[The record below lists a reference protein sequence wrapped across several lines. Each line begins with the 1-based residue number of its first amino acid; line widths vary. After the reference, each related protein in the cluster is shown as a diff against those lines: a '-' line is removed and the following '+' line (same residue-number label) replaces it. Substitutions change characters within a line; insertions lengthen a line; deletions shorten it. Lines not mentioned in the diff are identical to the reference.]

1 MRVAIRPLLRRW
13 FVRAALV
20 LLCLL
25 GIDGIFLAVKWP
37 FTEHQLVR
45 SLEHFS
51 SSEVRVGSFRRV
63 YFSHPGYIAEDLTF
77 LRPSKTGATKM
88 ASVKRLE
95 ARASWFAM
103 LSDTHRLQRLVIRGL
118 QVTIPAQVPPPM
130 KLYPS
135 LKDKTT
141 ITKLV
146 ANGAVLELASQEGQ
160 TLRFDFSRL
169 TLENVKKQK
178 AVKLRTSVHLSEP
191 PGDLLVSGQ
200 FGPESQKDMGQTP
213 LSGIFHL
220 EHADLSTF
228 HAIQGIVWSS
238 GRFQGTLA
246 RCEVRGN
253 AEAQDFEVTSAGNK
267 MKVAGAFD
275 AMVNGMNGDVT
286 LRSAQIG
293 MLHTELHVQGTV
305 QGKDSKT
312 VSIGFRSSHAQIG
325 DFLRLF
331 AKGDTPAAEGPMS
344 LEGEAV
350 LPPGREPFLRK
361 VRLDGHFA
369 ITDLEFLH
377 GNTQERVDKLSER
390 ARKKK
395 DDTKSAD
402 PPDVPSSL
410 QGEVHLSG
418 GTAEL
423 SDMRF
428 RTPGAR
434 AWGAGSYSLLT
445 KQIDLRGKLAT
456 QASLSK
462 AAGGGLKSLLLLPLD
477 PFFKKKHAGAV
488 LPVQITGVYPH
499 PAFKVSLTGK

>member
-1 MRVAIRPLLRRW
+1 MRVAIRPLLRRC
-13 FVRAALV
+13 FFRAALV

-25 GIDGIFLAVKWP
+25 GIDGIFLALKWP
-37 FTEHQLVR
+37 FTERQLVR
-45 SLEHFS
+45 SLAHFS

-63 YFSHPGYIAEDLTF
+63 YFWHPGYIAEDITF
-77 LRPSKTGATKM
+77 LRRSNTGVTKM
-88 ASVKRLE
+88 ASVKKLE

-103 LSDTHRLQRLVIRGL
+103 LSDTHRLQRLIIREL
-118 QVTIPAQVPPPM
+118 QVTIPARVPPPV
-130 KLYPS
+130 KRYPS

-141 ITKLV
+141 VTQLV
-146 ANGAVLELASQEGQ
+146 ANGAVLQMTSQDGQ
-160 TLRFDFSRL
+160 TLRLDFPQL

-178 AVKLRTSVHLSEP
+178 AVKIQTTVHVSEP
-191 PGDLLVSGQ
+191 PGMLQVSGQ
-200 FGPESQKDMGQTP
+200 FGPENQKDIGQAP
-213 LSGIFHL
+213 LSGTFHL
-220 EHADLSTF
+220 EHADLSAF
-228 HAIQGIVWSS
+228 HAIQGSVWSE
-238 GRFQGTLA
+238 GRFHGTLA
-246 RCEVRGN
+246 QCQVQGK
-253 AEAQDFEVTSAGNK
+253 AEAPDFEVTSAGHK
-267 MKVAGAFD
+267 MKIAGAFD
-275 AMVNGMNGDVT
+275 ATVNGMNGDVA

-312 VSIGFRSSHAQIG
+312 VSLGFKSSDAQIN

-331 AKGDTPAAEGPMS
+331 SRADTPAAEGPMR

-350 LPPGREPFLRK
+350 LAPGREPFLRK

-369 ITDLEFLH
+369 IADLQFLH
-377 GNTQERVDKLSER
+377 GNTQKHVDKLSER
-390 ARKKK
+390 ARKKTDK
-395 DDTKSAD
+395 KGED
-402 PPDVPSSL
+402 PPDVVSSL
-410 QGEVHLSG
+410 QGEVHLRD

-428 RTPGAR
+428 TTPGAR

-445 KQIDLRGKLAT
+445 KQIDIHGKLAT

-462 AAGGGLKSLLLLPLD
+462 IAGGGLKSLLLLPLD

-488 LPVQITGVYPH
+488 LPVKITGVYPH